1 MKKMICIS
9 CMAGFLS
16 LISLTTKASVNEQ
29 VLKSFHSLFPRATH
43 IKWVE
48 YPNYFYVAF
57 TQNDIQVRGYYD
69 TLGNLL
75 SAIRYYKQQDL
86 PLNILQTVQKNYP
99 GKKITVVTETS
110 TKDQIEY
117 YVHLED
123 QKNIM
128 IVKTGAIVS
137 FELVEK
143 FRKA

>member
-9 CMAGFLS
+9 CMAGFLT

-48 YPNYFYVAF
+48 YPDHFYVAF
-57 TQNDIQVRGYYD
+57 NQNEIQVRVYYD
-69 TLGNLL
+69 TLGNILN
-75 SAIRYYKQQDL
+75 AIRYYKQQDL
-86 PLNILQTVQKNYP
+86 PLNILQAVKKSYP
-99 GKKITVVTETS
+99 GKKITGVTETS
-110 TKDQIEY
+110 SKDQIEY

-128 IVKTGAIVS
+128 IVKTGAIVF
-137 FELVEK
+137 FELVDK